1 MLDLFLIFFKIG
13 CFAFGGGYAV
23 IPLISKYVVEEH
35 AWISTREFIDLISIS
50 QMTPGPIAINSATF
64 VGQNVNGLLGSIIAT
79 TGLVLPQFILMMIL
93 GYFLFSKGKK
103 FKIMDYSLLGIKAG
117 VVSLIFI
124 TTLKLFQ
131 SSVFPEGLKLEGMSL
146 AALISFVL
154 GFVLYMKKVDLFKLI
169 GLGAVIGIGVKYALT
184 KIKLL
189 GFFQGVFL
197 FVSILYKLHFL
208 NYNFTY

>member
-1 MLDLFLIFFKIG
+1 MFDLFLIFFKIG

-23 IPLISKYVVEEH
+23 IPLISKYVVEEN

-64 VGQNVNGLLGSIIAT
+64 VGQSVSGIIGSIVAT

-93 GYFLFSKGKK
+93 GYFLFSKNKK

-131 SSVFPEGLKLEGMSL
+131 SSVFPEGIKLQGMSL

-154 GFVLYMKKVDLFKLI
+154 GFLLYLKKIDLFKLI
-169 GLGAVIGIGVKYALT
+169 GLGAVIGIVVN
-184 KIKLL
+184 LL
-189 GFFQGVFL
+189 Q
-197 FVSILYKLHFL
+197 
-208 NYNFTY
+208 NYI

>member
-1 MLDLFLIFFKIG
+1 MLDLFLVFLKIG

-64 VGQNVNGLLGSIIAT
+64 VGQNVHGILGSVVVT

-103 FKIMDYSLLGIKAG
+103 FKIMDYSLLGIRAG
-117 VVSLIFI
+117 IVSLIFI

-184 KIKLL
+184 LM
-189 GFFQGVFL
+189 
-197 FVSILYKLHFL
+197 
-208 NYNFTY
+208 

>member
-1 MLDLFLIFFKIG
+1 MLNLFLIFFKIG

-23 IPLISKYVVEEH
+23 IPLISKYVVEEN

-64 VGQNVNGLLGSIIAT
+64 VGQSVSGIIGSIVAT
-79 TGLVLPQFILMMIL
+79 AGLVLPQFILMMIL
-93 GYFLFSKGKK
+93 GYFLFSKNKK

-131 SSVFPEGLKLEGMSL
+131 SSVFPEGFKLDGMSL

-154 GFVLYMKKVDLFKLI
+154 GFLLYLKKIDLFKLI
-169 GLGAVIGIGVKYALT
+169 GLGAVIGIAVN
-184 KIKLL
+184 LL
-189 GFFQGVFL
+189 Q
-197 FVSILYKLHFL
+197 
-208 NYNFTY
+208 NYI

>member
-1 MLDLFLIFFKIG
+1 MFDLFLIFFKIG

-23 IPLISKYVVEEH
+23 IPLISKYVVEEN

-64 VGQNVNGLLGSIIAT
+64 VGQSVSGIIGSIVAT
-79 TGLVLPQFILMMIL
+79 AGLVLPQFILMMIL
-93 GYFLFSKGKK
+93 GYFLFSKNKK

-131 SSVFPEGLKLEGMSL
+131 SSVFPEGFKLDGMSL

-154 GFVLYMKKVDLFKLI
+154 GFLLYLKKIDLFKLI
-169 GLGAVIGIGVKYALT
+169 GLGAVIGIAVN
-184 KIKLL
+184 LL
-189 GFFQGVFL
+189 Q
-197 FVSILYKLHFL
+197 
-208 NYNFTY
+208 NYI

>member
-64 VGQNVNGLLGSIIAT
+64 VGQSVHGILGSILAT

-131 SSVFPEGLKLEGMSL
+131 SSVFPEGLKLQCMSL
-146 AALISFVL
+146 AALISFVI

-169 GLGAVIGIGVKYALT
+169 GLGAVIGIGIKYALT
-184 KIKLL
+184 
-189 GFFQGVFL
+189 FM
-197 FVSILYKLHFL
+197 
-208 NYNFTY
+208 

>member
-1 MLDLFLIFFKIG
+1 MLNLFLIFFKIG

-23 IPLISKYVVEEH
+23 IPLISKYVVEEN
-35 AWISTREFIDLISIS
+35 AWISTKEFIDLISIS

-64 VGQNVNGLLGSIIAT
+64 VGQSVSGIIGSIVAT
-79 TGLVLPQFILMMIL
+79 AGLVLPQFILMMIL
-93 GYFLFSKGKK
+93 GYFLFSKNKK

-131 SSVFPEGLKLEGMSL
+131 SSVFPEGFKLDGMSL

-154 GFVLYMKKVDLFKLI
+154 GFLLYLKKIDLFKLI
-169 GLGAVIGIGVKYALT
+169 GLGAVVGIAVN
-184 KIKLL
+184 LL
-189 GFFQGVFL
+189 Q
-197 FVSILYKLHFL
+197 
-208 NYNFTY
+208 NYI

>member
-64 VGQNVNGLLGSIIAT
+64 VGQNVHGLLGSILAT
-79 TGLVLPQFILMMIL
+79 AGLVLPQFILMMIL

-131 SSVFPEGLKLEGMSL
+131 SSVFPEGLKLQGMSL
-146 AALISFVL
+146 AALISFVI
-154 GFVLYMKKVDLFKLI
+154 GFILYMKKVDLFKLI
-169 GLGAVIGIGVKYALT
+169 GLGAVIGIGIKYALT
-184 KIKLL
+184 
-189 GFFQGVFL
+189 
-197 FVSILYKLHFL
+197 FV
-208 NYNFTY
+208 